1 MNMLIRIFLVVLSV
15 STLGLVVGVTAEAA
29 DTELP
34 VVENPQ
40 VCEMGRG
47 ATGMPCGRW
56 YYMSEKEHPDACLN
70 RPGEQPCGRWFSVP
84 APAPTV
90 ITLSDVHFDFDSAQI
105 KPDSLHNLDD
115 DVETLKKHET
125 AKVTIIGHTDAIG
138 TEQYNEQLS
147 QRRAESVMEYFI
159 QQGISPS
166 RMAAEG
172 RGDTQPVANND
183 TEQGRAENRR
193 TELYLD

>member
-1 MNMLIRIFLVVLSV
+1 MNMIMKVFLVVLSV
-15 STLGLVVGVTAEAA
+15 SALGMVVSSNIDAA
-29 DTELP
+29 DTSLP
-34 VVENPQ
+34 VIDNPQ

-47 ATGMPCGRW
+47 ANMPCGRW
-56 YYMSEKEHPDACLN
+56 YLMTEKEKPDACLN
-70 RPGEQPCGRWFSVP
+70 RPGERPCGRWFSMP
-84 APAPTV
+84 SPEQPTV

-105 KPDSLHNLDD
+105 KSDSLHNLDD
-115 DVETLKKHET
+115 DVETLKQHET
-125 AKVTIIGHTDAIG
+125 AKVVIIGHTDAVG
-138 TEQYNEQLS
+138 TEQYNEELS

-172 RGDTQPVANND
+172 RGDTQPVATNE